1 MSHLTASGY
10 KAEAVEKIFEKLDID
25 KSGCLSLEEL
35 IAGFANYTPLRKAPG
50 FGNYNEQFKELIHA
64 DADALFNA
72 IDGNNDG
79 EITDAELRVHLRQ
92 FSNFSDAAITN
103 IFSMCSTRMLT
114 VASIVKSFAPRSCA
128 LRRCVRPLA
137 RAPTSSEARDGKV
150 TDSLISV
157 STSTASNMGTTS
169 VLPECI
175 KILQNNWFPFKA
187 HGPCGALAKATKR
200 AVPAARGRSRPAPAC
215 PGARGPGTLS
225 IPRFERTC
233 RSVLRRAPPV
243 PRTCGHTLVPWSL
256 RYVFGGRVRPDAR
269 VFV

>member
-1 MSHLTASGY
+1 MALFGLSFAALGLSLSARPLTMLTSPFRMPAPVRMVSIDSNIKQDAEAVFSVVDVDGDGTVTKEELMSHLTASGY

-103 IFSMCSTRMLT
+103 IFSMLDTNANGGVDRKEL
-114 VASIVKSFAPRSCA
+114 RSAFVRSSA
-128 LRRCVRPLA
+128 LRQAIGQGP
-137 RAPTSSEARDGKV
+137 
-150 TDSLISV
+150 
-157 STSTASNMGTTS
+157 N
-169 VLPECI
+169 
-175 KILQNNWFPFKA
+175 FK
-187 HGPCGALAKATKR
+187 
-200 AVPAARGRSRPAPAC
+200 
-215 PGARGPGTLS
+215 
-225 IPRFERTC
+225 
-233 RSVLRRAPPV
+233 
-243 PRTCGHTLVPWSL
+243 
-256 RYVFGGRVRPDAR
+256 
-269 VFV
+269 

>member
-103 IFSMCSTRMLT
+103 IFSMLDTNANGGVDRQEL
-114 VASIVKSFAPRSCA
+114 RSAFVRSSA
-128 LRRCVRPLA
+128 LRQAIGQGP
-137 RAPTSSEARDGKV
+137 
-150 TDSLISV
+150 
-157 STSTASNMGTTS
+157 N
-169 VLPECI
+169 
-175 KILQNNWFPFKA
+175 FK
-187 HGPCGALAKATKR
+187 
-200 AVPAARGRSRPAPAC
+200 
-215 PGARGPGTLS
+215 
-225 IPRFERTC
+225 
-233 RSVLRRAPPV
+233 
-243 PRTCGHTLVPWSL
+243 
-256 RYVFGGRVRPDAR
+256 
-269 VFV
+269 